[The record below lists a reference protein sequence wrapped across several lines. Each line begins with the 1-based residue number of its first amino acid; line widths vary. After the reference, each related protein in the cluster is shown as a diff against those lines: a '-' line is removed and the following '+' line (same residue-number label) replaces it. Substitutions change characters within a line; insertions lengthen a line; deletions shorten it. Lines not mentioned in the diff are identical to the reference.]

1 MSSAVSMGRRD
12 RKKVETR
19 EALRWAALRLALEHG
34 YEQLTIEAI
43 TEAADVSVRTFFNY
57 FTSKDDALFAPD
69 PGRAEA
75 LALGLATRPADEPP
89 VAALRA
95 VFGQLAESFVDQE
108 PMWQARMELVRAN
121 PQLWPR
127 MFAGF
132 TAFERV
138 LTEAVATR
146 TGCDPDVDLY
156 PEIVAAAVVGAMRVA
171 VAHWRATGDQA
182 SLPDLLT
189 AAFDVLAEGLAT
201 PDPGRAMLASD
212 SAGKEQLTARPG
224 RQPRVRTT
232 SNQARPR
239 GSRELQ

>member
-1 MSSAVSMGRRD
+1 MSSPAPVGRRD
-12 RKKVETR
+12 RKKAETH

-34 YEQLTIEAI
+34 YEQLTVEAI

-69 PGRAEA
+69 PDGAEA
-75 LALGLATRPADEPP
+75 LAAELAARPTSEPP

-95 VFGQLAESFVDQE
+95 VFGQLAESFVAQE

-132 TAFERV
+132 SAFERV
-138 LTEAVATR
+138 LTEAVAAR

-156 PEIVAAAVVGAMRVA
+156 PGVVAAAVAGAMRVA
-171 VAHWRATGDQA
+171 MTHWRSAGDKA
-182 SLPDLLT
+182 SLAVLLT
-189 AAFDVLAEGLAT
+189 AALDVLADG
-201 PDPGRAMLASD
+201 
-212 SAGKEQLTARPG
+212 LTAP
-224 RQPRVRTT
+224 
-232 SNQARPR
+232 ARDAPIAA
-239 GSRELQ
+239 Q